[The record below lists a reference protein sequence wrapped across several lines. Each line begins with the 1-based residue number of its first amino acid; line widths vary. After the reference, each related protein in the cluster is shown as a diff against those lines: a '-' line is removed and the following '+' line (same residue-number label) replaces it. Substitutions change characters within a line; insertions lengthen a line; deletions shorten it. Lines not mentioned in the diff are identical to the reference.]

1 MMKGDK
7 VEGCRTGG
15 TRWFW
20 YVLGAMKLGVVVV
33 HPMARRH
40 TREPGDHSRGLEES
54 PGSPLLHTLGL
65 PTGGGS

>member
-15 TRWFW
+15 TRCS
-20 YVLGAMKLGVVVV
+20 LGAMKSGVVVV

-40 TREPGDHSRGLEES
+40 TWEQGDHSSGLEES